1 MDREKWGR
9 LRALFD
15 ATVDMSAEDRK
26 ALLMRHREADPRLV
40 EKIERML
47 EANDRPDALIDK
59 PLIRRPIPQAHPH

>member
-15 ATVDMSAEDRK
+15 AAVEMSADDRK

-47 EANDRPDALIDK
+47 EANDRPDALIDE
-59 PLIRRPIPQAHPH
+59 PLIPRPNPRARPR